1 MNNKVYVA
9 KLGKA
14 VGLKGHLRLF
24 IDSDF
29 PEQFKKGSTFLT
41 NKNFQLTISEY
52 LKDRDLISFEGYS
65 DMESAKKLTNTELY
79 TTIEQTKE
87 FCKLKDNEFFWFDLI
102 SCEVY
107 EDNLKLGV
115 VSDVHRFPLNDYL
128 EVKTDS
134 QLVEKGLPKIFLIP
148 HIFETFIQR
157 VDIENKK
164 IFAINA
170 FDILENS

>member
-52 LKDRDLISFEGYS
+52 LKDRDLVSFEGFS
-65 DMESAKKLTNTELY
+65 DIESAKKLTNTELY
-79 TTIEQTKE
+79 TTIEETKE

>member
-52 LKDRDLISFEGYS
+52 LKDRDLISFEGSS

-107 EDNLKLGV
+107 EDSLKLGV

>member
-41 NKNFQLTISEY
+41 NKNFQLTILEY
-52 LKDRDLISFEGYS
+52 LKDRDLISFEGFS

>member
-1 MNNKVYVA
+1 MKDSIYVA
-9 KLGKA
+9 KLGKT
-14 VGLKGHLRLF
+14 VGLQGHLKLF

-29 PEQFKKGSTFLT
+29 PNQFKKGRTFFT
-41 NKNFQLTISEY
+41 NKKIKLTVLEFN
-52 LKDRDLISFEGYS
+52 KDRNLIKFENYLDL
-65 DMESAKKLTNTELY
+65 DSAKKLTNIELFSSIEE
-79 TTIEQTKE
+79 TIENCE
-87 FCKLKDNEFFWFDLI
+87 LKKNEFFWFDLI
-102 SCEVY
+102 SCEIF
-107 EDNLKLGV
+107 EDGLKLGV

>member
-41 NKNFQLTISEY
+41 NKNFQLTILEY
-52 LKDRDLISFEGYS
+52 LKDRDLVSFEGYS

-157 VDIENKK
+157 VDIQNKK

>member
-41 NKNFQLTISEY
+41 NKNFQLTILEY
-52 LKDRDLISFEGYS
+52 LKDRDLVSFEGYS

-107 EDNLKLGV
+107 EDSLKLGV

>member
-52 LKDRDLISFEGYS
+52 LKDRDLISFEGFS

>member
-29 PEQFKKGSTFLT
+29 PEQFKKGSNFLT

-52 LKDRDLISFEGYS
+52 LKDRDLVSFEGFS

-164 IFAINA
+164 IFAVNA

>member
-52 LKDRDLISFEGYS
+52 LKDRDLVSFEGYS
-65 DMESAKKLTNTELY
+65 DMESAKRLTNTELY

>member
-41 NKNFQLTISEY
+41 NKNFQLTILEY
-52 LKDRDLISFEGYS
+52 LKDRDLVSFKGYS

>member
-41 NKNFQLTISEY
+41 NKNFQLTILEY
-52 LKDRDLISFEGYS
+52 LKDRDLVSFEGFS
-65 DMESAKKLTNTELY
+65 DIESAKKLTNTELY

-107 EDNLKLGV
+107 EDSLKLGV

>member
-52 LKDRDLISFEGYS
+52 LKDRDLVSFEGFS

>member
-52 LKDRDLISFEGYS
+52 LKDRDLVSFEGFS
-65 DMESAKKLTNTELY
+65 DIESAKKLTNTELY

-164 IFAINA
+164 IFAVNA

>member
-29 PEQFKKGSTFLT
+29 PEQFKKSSTFLT

-52 LKDRDLISFEGYS
+52 LKDRDLVSFEGYS

>member
-52 LKDRDLISFEGYS
+52 LKDRDLVSFEGFS

-79 TTIEQTKE
+79 ATIEQTKE

-107 EDNLKLGV
+107 EDSLKLGV

-134 QLVEKGLPKIFLIP
+134 QLVEKGLPKIFLVP

>member
-52 LKDRDLISFEGYS
+52 LKDRDLVSFQGFS

-87 FCKLKDNEFFWFDLI
+87 FCKLKGNEFFWFDLI

>member
-41 NKNFQLTISEY
+41 NKNFQLTILEY
-52 LKDRDLISFEGYS
+52 LKDRDLVSFEGFS
-65 DMESAKKLTNTELY
+65 DIESAKKLTNTELY

>member
-41 NKNFQLTISEY
+41 NKNFQLTILEY
-52 LKDRDLISFEGYS
+52 LKDRDLVSFEGFS

-107 EDNLKLGV
+107 EDSLKLGV

-164 IFAINA
+164 IFAVNA

>member
-41 NKNFQLTISEY
+41 NKNFQLTILEY
-52 LKDRDLISFEGYS
+52 LKDRDLVSFEGYS

-107 EDNLKLGV
+107 EDNLKFGV

>member
-41 NKNFQLTISEY
+41 NKNFQLTILEY
-52 LKDRDLISFEGYS
+52 LKDRDLVSFEGYS

>member
-52 LKDRDLISFEGYS
+52 LKDRDLVSFEGFS

-102 SCEVY
+102 LCEVY

>member
-24 IDSDF
+24 NDSDF
-29 PEQFKKGSTFLT
+29 PEQFKKGSTYLK
-41 NKNFQLTISEY
+41 NKNLQLTISEY
-52 LKDRDLISFEGYS
+52 LKDRDLVSFEGFS

-102 SCEVY
+102 LCEVY

>member
-41 NKNFQLTISEY
+41 NKNFQLTILEY
-52 LKDRDLISFEGYS
+52 LKDRDLVSFEGFS

>member
-52 LKDRDLISFEGYS
+52 LKDRDLVSFEGYG

>member
-41 NKNFQLTISEY
+41 NKNFQLTILEY
-52 LKDRDLISFEGYS
+52 LKDRDLVSFEGFS

-107 EDNLKLGV
+107 EDSLKLGV

>member
-52 LKDRDLISFEGYS
+52 LKDRELVSFEGYS

>member
-52 LKDRDLISFEGYS
+52 LKDRDLVSFEGFS
-65 DMESAKKLTNTELY
+65 DIESAKKLTNTELY